1 MVSGKVLR
9 ALKGATFS
17 KYLFTEFWL
26 PLGLITIII
35 IEIIMNISRGKVT
48 IYSVFG
54 IVLGFKL
61 LLSCELHS
69 NTLFLLNQWGN

>member
-26 PLGLITIII
+26 PLGL